1 MSEIVLSCNGL
12 SKTFRQGDYAV
23 EVLKDVDF
31 EVREGERVAIVGASG
46 SGKSTFLH
54 LLGGLDTPSTG
65 SVTLQGKQFDTL
77 SESERGNL
85 RNRVLGFVY
94 QFHHLL
100 PEFSALDNVAMPL
113 MIRREKR
120 ERAHEAAMEIL
131 EFTKL
136 ADKANL
142 RGSDLTVADRKRV
155 EIARALATNPK
166 MLMLDEAMAGLNQ
179 TEVQQAVEMV
189 RQIRDRG
196 ISIMIVEHIME
207 VVLPL
212 SDWILVMDQ
221 GQLIMEG
228 TRDQVVNDERV
239 ISAYLGVN
247 KGA

>member
-131 EFTKL
+131 TRVGL
-136 ADKANL
+136 AERVSHVPGEL
-142 RGSDLTVADRKRV
+142 SGGERQRVAL
-155 EIARALATNPK
+155 ARALVTHPACVLADEPTGNLDGSTSQQIFD
-166 MLMLDEAMAGLNQ
+166 MMLDLSTTLKTAFVIVTHDMELAGRCDRIYRMSEKSLQ
-179 TEVQQAVEMV
+179 KVQE
-189 RQIRDRG
+189 
-196 ISIMIVEHIME
+196 
-207 VVLPL
+207 
-212 SDWILVMDQ
+212 
-221 GQLIMEG
+221 
-228 TRDQVVNDERV
+228 
-239 ISAYLGVN
+239 
-247 KGA
+247 

>member
-1 MSEIVLSCNGL
+1 
-12 SKTFRQGDYAV
+12 
-23 EVLKDVDF
+23 
-31 EVREGERVAIVGASG
+31 
-46 SGKSTFLH
+46 
-54 LLGGLDTPSTG
+54 
-65 SVTLQGKQFDTL
+65 
-77 SESERGNL
+77 
-85 RNRVLGFVY
+85 
-94 QFHHLL
+94 
-100 PEFSALDNVAMPL
+100 
-113 MIRREKR
+113 
-120 ERAHEAAMEIL
+120 MEIL

>member
-1 MSEIVLSCNGL
+1 MTILEGKHITKRFGGLVANRDISFSC
-12 SKTFRQGDYAV
+12 
-23 EVLKDVDF
+23 E
-31 EVREGERVAIVGASG
+31 EGQIVGLIGPNGA
-46 SGKSTFLH
+46 GKTTLFNCLT
-54 LLGGLDTPSTG
+54 GTYAADEG
-65 SVTLQGKQFDTL
+65 SVTFCGKNINGMSPQQILKEGIARTFQITKTF
-77 SESERGNL
+77 STMT
-85 RNRVLGFVY
+85 VLENVMVGAF
-94 QFHHLL
+94 FHH
-100 PEFSALDNVAMPL
+100 SNVNKA
-113 MIRREKR
+113 R
-120 ERAHEAAMEIL
+120 EAAMEIL